1 MTSRPHNLKTSKPQN
16 MKIGVDL
23 GGTNVRVGL
32 VNHDQLIRKET
43 APCPKGTEQEVTNQ
57 ILSLIDKLMTDE
69 VTSIGIGVPS
79 VVDREKGI
87 VYHVANIPSW
97 EEVHLR
103 KIMEDA
109 FHKPTFLNNDA
120 NCFAWGVHLFGEG
133 RNFNDMVGLTVGTGI
148 GSGLIIN
155 GRLYNGHNTGAGEIG
170 SLPFKDKDF
179 ESYCASRFF
188 QDFNSTGKQLAEEA
202 RAGNPEALD
211 AWRLLG
217 ENMGWLIEA
226 IIFAYDPEAII
237 FGGGITDA
245 YDLFKDSM
253 MEHLNKFPYPESV
266 ARLHIAPSNLENAAL
281 LGAAMLDS

>member
-1 MTSRPHNLKTSKPQN
+1 

-32 VNHDQLIRKET
+32 VDDDRLVQKET
-43 APCPKGTEQEVTNQ
+43 APCPKGTEQEVTDQ
-57 ILSLIDKLMTDE
+57 ILLLIDRLMSDE
-69 VTSIGIGVPS
+69 VVSIGIGVPS

-97 EEVHLR
+97 QEVHLR
-103 KIMEDA
+103 KIMEET
-109 FHKPTFLNNDA
+109 FRKPTFINNDA

-133 RNFNDMVGLTVGTGI
+133 RDYNDMVGLTVGTGI

-170 SLPFKDKDF
+170 SLPFKDKDYEYF
-179 ESYCASRFF
+179 CASRFF
-188 QDFNSTGKQLAEEA
+188 HDFNTTGKQLAEEA
-202 RAGNPEALD
+202 SAGNPKALNV
-211 AWRLLG
+211 WRIFG
-217 ENMGWLIEA
+217 DYIGSLIEA
-226 IIFAYDPEAII
+226 VVYAYDPEAIF

-245 YDLFKDSM
+245 YEFFKDAM
-253 MEHLNKFPYPESV
+253 MEHLRKFPYPESI
-266 ARLHIAPSNLENAAL
+266 ARLYIGPSHLENAAL